1 MISVEFDWFRRNRSG
16 LPATRVGSLPTIF
29 GESMPQEN
37 LNSDINTGFE
47 IVVGHK
53 NRIGNFNYN
62 VSANF
67 STTRI
72 KYDYVERAASTNMY
86 DDWRNNTNGRYKDIR
101 WERKLSDSSPVSR
114 KS

>member
-1 MISVEFDWFRRNRSG
+1 
-16 LPATRVGSLPTIF
+16 
-29 GESMPQEN
+29 MPQEN

-53 NRIGNFNYN
+53 NRIANFNYN

-86 DDWRNNTNGRYKDIR
+86 DDWRNNTNGFYGTNQI
-101 WERKLSDSSPVSR
+101 LR
-114 KS
+114 KSILYDKRLQSQYS